1 MIQLS
6 ANSQL
11 LTAIAPQDFRK
22 GIDGFVGLCR
32 DTFQHNPRHEA
43 RIFAFIN
50 RSKTMVRLLTYD
62 HNGYWLMTK
71 RLSKGK
77 CRQWPSPDQDMTPF
91 MAKQLRLLLRNDVEN
106 NQNKTW
112 QGFSGFFCFLTV
124 ISAVR

>member
-11 LTAIAPQDFRK
+11 LIAIAPQDFRK

-32 DTFQHNPRHEA
+32 DTFQHNPRNGTC
-43 RIFAFIN
+43 IFVFIN
-50 RSKTMVRLLTYD
+50 RAKTMVRLLTYD

-77 CRQWPSPDQDMTPF
+77 YCQWPRSDQDMTPF
-91 MAKQLRLLLRNDVEN
+91 MAKQLRLLLRNDIEN
-106 NQNKTW
+106 NQNK
-112 QGFSGFFCFLTV
+112 
-124 ISAVR
+124 A